1 MAGVA
6 AIVIKKMKKPNKP
19 QMIQGKPAPANP
31 LVTPYPAPQQSSH
44 NYGQAAAY
52 GAAGAAAGMAAGAY
66 MGSHSGSG
74 GAPPPGGPP
83 YEQVRA
89 LLMKCVHDQKLQGFV
104 QPQGPM
110 NVDQIARQII
120 DTGAV
125 QIISQ
130 TWKLPPQ
137 VAIDLC
143 QIALFNVVIL
153 VDDSSSMH
161 AENGER
167 INDVSAIVAKVA
179 GACSL
184 FDDDGI
190 EIRFLNS
197 NEQGNHLES
206 EQAAQEYI
214 RRARFQGVTPLGT
227 ALDQKILQPMLVRP
241 AMARQLRKPLLVVVV
256 TDGAPQGEPAN
267 ALEMAIT
274 NARNAL
280 MQTPYGPDAVS
291 YQFAQVG
298 EYRIPKLK
306 HSGSHKLTQQ
316 ATTHRHSSSSPRST
330 STPSSVVLSTRQWRT
345 TTSAPR

>member
-6 AIVIKKMKKPNKP
+6 VIVMKKLKKKP
-19 QMIQGKPAPANP
+19 QAIQNTPNP
-31 LVTPYPAPQQSSH
+31 LVTPYPAPQQQH
-44 NYGQAAAY
+44 NYGQAAPY
-52 GAAGAAAGMAAGAY
+52 AAGGAAAAY
-66 MGSHSGSG
+66 MGSSS
-74 GAPPPGGPP
+74 APPPGGPP
-83 YEQVRA
+83 FDQVRA
-89 LLMKCVHDQKLQGFV
+89 LLMKCVHDQHLTGFLA
-104 QPQGPM
+104 PQGPM
-110 NVDQIARQII
+110 DVDSIARGIV

-125 QIISQ
+125 QIIAE
-130 TWKLPPQ
+130 TWKLPPH

-143 QIALFNVVIL
+143 QIALFNVCIL

-206 EQAAQEYI
+206 EQMAQDYI
-214 RRARFQGVTPLGT
+214 RKAKFKGITPLGT

-241 AMARQLRKPLLVVVV
+241 AQARQLRKPLLVVCV
-256 TDGAPQGEPAN
+256 TDGAPQGEAPN
-267 ALEMAIT
+267 ALETAIT

-280 MQTPYGPDAVS
+280 VNTPYGPDAVS

-298 EYRIPKLK
+298 EY
-306 HSGSHKLTQQ
+306 
-316 ATTHRHSSSSPRST
+316 SPALPL
-330 STPSSVVLSTRQWRT
+330 PSPSPSCLVPPS
-345 TTSAPR
+345 

>member
-6 AIVIKKMKKPNKP
+6 VIVIKKLKKNKP
-19 QMIQGKPAPANP
+19 QAIQNTPNP
-31 LVTPYPAPQQSSH
+31 LVTPYPPPQQQSH
-44 NYGQAAAY
+44 NYGQTAAY

-66 MGSHSGSG
+66 MGGAGGG

-89 LLMKCVHDQKLQGFV
+89 LLMKTVHDQNLQGFLP
-104 QPQGPM
+104 PQGPM
-110 NVDQIARQII
+110 NVDMIARQIV

-125 QIISQ
+125 QIIAD
-130 TWKLPPQ
+130 TWKLPPH

-167 INDVSAIVAKVA
+167 INDVSAIVSKVA

-197 NEQGNHLES
+197 SAQGNHLES
-206 EQAAQEYI
+206 EQMAQDYI
-214 RRARFQGVTPLGT
+214 RRATFKGVTPLGT

-241 AMARQLRKPLLVVVV
+241 AQARQLRKPLLVVVV
-256 TDGAPQGEPAN
+256 TDGAPQGEAPN
-267 ALEMAIT
+267 ALEAAIT

-280 MQTPYGPDAVS
+280 INSPYGPDAVS

-298 EYRIPKLK
+298 E
-306 HSGSHKLTQQ
+306 
-316 ATTHRHSSSSPRST
+316 
-330 STPSSVVLSTRQWRT
+330 
-345 TTSAPR
+345 